1 MNQRQMIF
9 LDAFVE
15 GGSLPRAARAAGYSD
30 SYAVKVLSDPS
41 AQEYVK
47 EHAGAAL
54 YQRALKF
61 YAGIVSGEIT
71 EQVVVADKL
80 DGQTIHRVLDKLPA
94 VKDRIRAGEIIL
106 QMVAQEGEGGTGDPG
121 DPGLPVVDYDGGI
134 RTEEPPRE
142 EPGPRNDERAGD
154 G

>member
-1 MNQRQMIF
+1 MNERQKIF

-15 GGSLPRAARAAGYSD
+15 GGSLPEAARAAGYSD
-30 SYAVKVLSDPS
+30 SYAVKVLSDPL
-41 AQEYVK
+41 AKEYVK

-71 EQVVVADKL
+71 EQVVVADKM

-106 QMVAQEGEGGTGDPG
+106 QMVGQEGDDGGAGDA
-121 DPGLPVVDYDGGI
+121 GLPAVDYDGGI
-134 RTEEPPRE
+134 AAEEPRPPE
-142 EPGPRNDERAGD
+142 QPESENAGLDRD